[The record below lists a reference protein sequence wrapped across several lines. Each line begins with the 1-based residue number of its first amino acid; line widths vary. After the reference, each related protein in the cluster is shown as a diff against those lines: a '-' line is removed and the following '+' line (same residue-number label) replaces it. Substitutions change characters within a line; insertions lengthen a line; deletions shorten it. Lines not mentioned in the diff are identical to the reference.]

1 MAAPPERTAANRRGG
16 ARRRAR
22 AAAVQALYQWHMTG
36 QDAAEIE
43 RQFLADRLAGDT
55 PAVDRRFFH
64 DLLHGVVDT
73 AEKLDR
79 RVEPLLDRPVAQ
91 VDPVE
96 CAILRIGAFELVERS
111 EIPDRGDDQR
121 SGRARQ
127 DLRRRERSS
136 LRERGARP
144 AGPRGPDRREAPP
157 VGPAVRLDVGS
168 PVDWGLRLVAW
179 GPGSGTGSGFAGW
192 RRSGRRPGGGRAG
205 LAPLRWAVEGFR
217 RRVVRLELRFTAG
230 RTRRAWGTLRSQV
243 HEAARSRPPEIQR
256 SRRALLP

>member
-79 RVEPLLDRPVAQ
+79 RIEPLLDRPVAQ

-111 EIPDRGDDQR
+111 EIPTGVTINEAVELAKTFGGENGHRYVNGVLDR
-121 SGRARQ
+121 
-127 DLRRRERSS
+127 L
-136 LRERGARP
+136 
-144 AGPRGPDRREAPP
+144 AGE
-157 VGPAVRLDVGS
+157 VRT
-168 PVDWGLRLVAW
+168 A
-179 GPGSGTGSGFAGW
+179 A
-192 RRSGRRPGGGRAG
+192 RRP
-205 LAPLRWAVEGFR
+205 P
-217 RRVVRLELRFTAG
+217 
-230 RTRRAWGTLRSQV
+230 SD
-243 HEAARSRPPEIQR
+243 RP
-256 SRRALLP
+256 SGST